1 MGTRRC
7 LTPAGQT
14 PADERFR
21 TGLTHRAAG
30 GPKASPVR
38 GESPVAGGA
47 LLGGQSALLP
57 GVLAVEAYPGMS
69 KPALAVGDLGRFGD
83 LHNST

>member
-1 MGTRRC
+1 
-7 LTPAGQT
+7 
-14 PADERFR
+14 
-21 TGLTHRAAG
+21 
-30 GPKASPVR
+30 VR